1 MSGFSESVIEEALV
15 RARSSDYFTAPHLA
29 DDLDRLLAEQG
40 DACAAVADDSSA
52 GLERLYLVGS
62 GGSYADVLGVKY
74 TLDGLLT
81 TPVEAVA
88 SYELL
93 WREPRSLNE
102 HSLAAFV
109 SLSGETEDTV
119 AALRHA
125 KSRGARTLALVRHA
139 ESTLARE
146 SDLAI
151 AFDSAACYEA
161 PVSLLMLVGCRLAE
175 RQGCGGEADA
185 LRTSLHTVPSILRQ
199 ILPVEEA
206 AAAAK
211 AEAFLHAT
219 HMAVVG
225 AGPLSSLAYKVALT
239 VLMENVRIAGSWW
252 DASEFRHGPAEALE
266 RLRPDMM
273 FLLGTDASRD
283 MTERTLVFCE
293 EHGARTLVYDA
304 AQHAPGLHP
313 QLTGLVL
320 NALTQCFVVHSAVRR
335 GILDLDDRVFMGRN
349 VLAAGGATWP

>member
-1 MSGFSESVIEEALV
+1 MTGFADSVVEEALALA
-15 RARSSDYFTAPHLA
+15 RASDYFTAPRLA

-40 DACAAVADDSSA
+40 GACDAVADDASA

-74 TLDGLLT
+74 TLDGLLA

-93 WREPRSLNE
+93 WREPRGLDE
-102 HSLAAFV
+102 RALAAFV

-119 AALRHA
+119 AALRYA
-125 KSRGARTLALVRHA
+125 RSRKARTLAVVRDA
-139 ESTLARE
+139 DSTLARE
-146 SDLAI
+146 ADAAI

-161 PVSLLMLVGCRLAE
+161 PVALLLLVGCRLAE
-175 RQGCGGEADA
+175 QQGGREADT
-185 LRTSLHTVPSILRQ
+185 LRTSLRTVPAILRQ

-211 AEAFLHAT
+211 AEEFLHAT

-266 RLRPDMM
+266 RIRPDMM
-273 FLLGTDASRD
+273 FLLGTDASRE
-283 MTERTLVFCE
+283 MTERTLAFCE

-304 AQHAPGLHP
+304 AQHAPSLHP

-335 GILDLDDRVFMGRN
+335 GILDLDDRVFMGHN
-349 VLAAGGATWP
+349 VLAVGGARWP